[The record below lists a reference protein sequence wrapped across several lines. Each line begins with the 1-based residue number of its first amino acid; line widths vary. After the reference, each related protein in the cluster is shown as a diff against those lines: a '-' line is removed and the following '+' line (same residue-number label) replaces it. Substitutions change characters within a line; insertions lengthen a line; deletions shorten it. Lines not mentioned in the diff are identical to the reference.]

1 MCIIRENAGSYASS
15 VGGKP
20 LVGRSN
26 STFGG
31 RDIDRMTYSNYLRIY
46 DIGLKLIPTHIRYR
60 IKVDKVDKAEF
71 VVVSLSRAREHWG
84 LLRNLIVGQGRFPR
98 WYLKIM
104 ARRWVRVDTTQ

>member
-46 DIGLKLIPTHIRYR
+46 DIGLKLI
-60 IKVDKVDKAEF
+60 K
-71 VVVSLSRAREHWG
+71 
-84 LLRNLIVGQGRFPR
+84 
-98 WYLKIM
+98 
-104 ARRWVRVDTTQ
+104 